1 VKVRNWMKYQDIP
14 LQATIINT
22 EDFNFTYYHS
32 MSSTTI
38 STSPTQLSKLQFLSI
53 CVHVMHPKRLH
64 PTTSHAR
71 YSEYKYLLQ
80 RHAVEEY

>member
-1 VKVRNWMKYQDIP
+1 MKVRNWVKYQYIP
-14 LQATIINT
+14 LQATSLTLNILT
-22 EDFNFTYYHS
+22 S
-32 MSSTTI
+32 LTTI
-38 STSPTQLSKLQFLSI
+38 AYHQQQSAHHLHNSELQYLSI

-71 YSEYKYLLQ
+71 YSEDKYLLQ